1 MARIEGTQLPDS
13 KRIVIALTRIYG
25 IGQSLSKKI
34 LLKTGIDENIK
45 VKDLEDQDLAKIRQE
60 LRDHNHLIEG
70 DLRTK
75 VSLDIKRII
84 DLGCYRGIRHRR
96 RLPVRGQRTKTN
108 ARTCKGRKK

>member
-25 IGQSLSKKI
+25 IGKSLSKKI
-34 LLKTGIDENIK
+34 LLQEGINENIK
-45 VKDLEDQDLAKIRQE
+45 VKDLKDQDLAKIRQQ
-60 LRDHNHLIEG
+60 LRNYLIEG

-96 RLPVRGQRTKTN
+96 RLPARGQRTKTN

>member
-1 MARIEGTQLPDS
+1 MARIEGTQLPNS
-13 KRIVIALTRIYG
+13 KRIIIALTRIYG
-25 IGQSLSKKI
+25 IGKSLSKKI
-34 LLKTGIDENIK
+34 LLKTGIDENTK
-45 VKDLEDQDLAKIRQE
+45 VKDLGDQDLAKIRQE
-60 LRDHNHLIEG
+60 LRNYLIEG

-96 RLPVRGQRTKTN
+96 RLPSRGQRTKTN

>member
-1 MARIEGTQLPDS
+1 MKVNYIKDITAKHNGCKPP
-13 KRIVIALTRIYG
+13 KR
-25 IGQSLSKKI
+25 QK
-34 LLKTGIDENIK
+34 N
-45 VKDLEDQDLAKIRQE
+45 
-60 LRDHNHLIEG
+60 LIELLI

-75 VSLDIKRII
+75 ISLDIKRIV

>member
-1 MARIEGTQLPDS
+1 MRLISRLNLIFVL
-13 KRIVIALTRIYG
+13 K
-25 IGQSLSKKI
+25 SLSKQI
-34 LLKTGIDENIK
+34 LLQTNIDENIK
-45 VKDLEDQDLAKIRQE
+45 VKDLEDKDLAKIRQA
-60 LRDHNHLIEG
+60 LRNCLIEG

-75 VSLDIKRII
+75 ISLDIKRIV

>member
-13 KRIVIALTRIYG
+13 KRIIIALTRIYG
-25 IGQSLSKKI
+25 IGKSLSKKI
-34 LLKTGIDENIK
+34 LLQTNIDENIK
-45 VKDLEDQDLAKIRQE
+45 VKDLEDKDLAKIRQA
-60 LRDHNHLIEG
+60 LRNYLIEG

-75 VSLDIKRII
+75 ISLDIKRIV

>member
-13 KRIVIALTRIYG
+13 KRILIALTRIYG
-25 IGQSLSKKI
+25 IGRSLSKQI
-34 LLKTGIDENIK
+34 LLQTNIDENIK
-45 VKDLEDQDLAKIRQE
+45 VKDLEDKDLAKIRQA
-60 LRDHNHLIEG
+60 LRNCLIEG

-75 VSLDIKRII
+75 ISLDIKRIV

-108 ARTCKGRKK
+108 ARIG